1 MDTSAQQQA
10 LKAPKQVSTSNE
22 SLETKNAFF
31 DGIAA
36 NGGDQISFDIDKNHI
51 DTVESARSK
60 AIEQVRQIKSKP
72 YEQRSRT
79 ENGMLAYYR
88 REYGDLDKLIAP
100 EPAPPKSKN
109 DIIQELLNKPEAELS
124 KEEFYMVNSHKH
136 NIKKQTD
143 KIINNVTRD
152 IKAGQ
157 DLVAATLLDADP
169 LEGEQLDM
177 FSRLSGVNIDQDTRG
192 VYASLFDEADRQHKL
207 KIRTDAANEKEAK
220 LLGKMNVQQ
229 KAIHNELLDR
239 NISKVQLMDAVGDDI
254 DGSRAILKSI
264 RRNERKRG
272 VINAA
277 KDADYKR
284 LLMPISFDEHVMR
297 TRKNMSVMDHIRTL
311 HMKTKGLEST
321 SVRVARAR
329 QSVGAKI
336 PKEMEK
342 KLIKKGVVDDG
353 SAGAT
358 LSHAL
363 KGNKNAM
370 IGGVFSGVMAIS
382 DYKDSRREG
391 KTVIESAGSAA
402 FEFAKGEILG
412 MKGMLALGAVKGIP
426 KLAVGAYNEV
436 QSINRSMNN
445 LQRFTPFSDSQF
457 ADTQQLA
464 TMRQS
469 GMEMAK
475 MANYNLQQ
483 TLMGTEAKYLHR

>member
-1 MDTSAQQQA
+1 MNNEWDIVSGN
-10 LKAPKQVSTSNE
+10 QVSFN
-22 SLETKNAFF
+22 
-31 DGIAA
+31 
-36 NGGDQISFDIDKNHI
+36 IDKKHI
-51 DTVESARSK
+51 DTVESARIK
-60 AIEQVRQIKSKP
+60 AVEQVRQIKSKP
-72 YEQRSRT
+72 YDQRSAT

-109 DIIQELLNKPEAELS
+109 DIIQDLLNKPESELS
-124 KEEFYMVNSHKH
+124 KKEFYMVNSHKH

-143 KIINNVTRD
+143 KIISNVTRD
-152 IKAGQ
+152 IKAEP

-177 FSRLSGVNIDQDTRG
+177 FSRLSGVSVDQETRD

-207 KIRTDAANEKEAK
+207 KIRTDDANKKEAK

-272 VINAA
+272 VINTA
-277 KDADYKR
+277 KDADYER

-297 TRKNMSVMDHIRTL
+297 TRKNMSVMDRYRMWHL
-311 HMKTKGLEST
+311 EKKGLVDST
-321 SVRVARAR
+321 TNRVAKAR
-329 QSVGAKI
+329 MAVGAEVPEKI
-336 PKEMEK
+336 AKKINKEVTSSNT
-342 KLIKKGVVDDG
+342 LA
-353 SAGAT
+353 SAAR
-358 LSHAL
+358 
-363 KGNKNAM
+363 GNKSAVF
-370 IGGVFSGVMAIS
+370 GGIMSGAMAIS
-382 DYKDSRREG
+382 DFKESRKEG

-402 FEFAKGEILG
+402 FEFAKGEVLG
-412 MKGMLALGAVKGIP
+412 LWGMAGLSLVKGVP
-426 KLAVGAYNEV
+426 KAAVSVYNEV
-436 QSINRSMNN
+436 QSVNRSMNN
-445 LQRFTPFSDSQF
+445 LQRFTPFSDSEF